1 VWRVRRDMV
10 FKYGRKKNTT
20 VRTQCNDRT
29 EGPDGPEGP
38 RDVDRGNDRTDGPEG
53 PRDVDRGNDR
63 TDGPEGPRDVD
74 RGNDRTERS
83 IYLRRSIF
91 YRWVL

>member
-1 VWRVRRDMV
+1 V
-10 FKYGRKKNTT
+10 FGVIWYSSTDEKKNTT

-38 RDVDRGNDRTDGPEG
+38 RDVDRGNDRTE
-53 PRDVDRGNDR
+53 
-63 TDGPEGPRDVD
+63 GPEGPRDVD

-83 IYLRRSIF
+83 IYQSTLIF
-91 YRWVL
+91 LNMLL